1 MAILILSMAVAGAL
15 CWWSILL
22 APWRAWSVREQLEP
36 STDAE
41 VKQLF
46 NDVTVLIPAR
56 NEAQFIDHTLSKLQ
70 AQGEGLRI
78 IVIDDQSEDQ
88 TAVLANR
95 KGVEIISG
103 TTPPPGWSGKLWALD
118 QGLQQV
124 RTRYTLL
131 LDADINLSPGI
142 LSALLNRAQQENLSL
157 LSVMAR
163 LPVQRFSER
172 LLVPAF
178 IFFFKLLYP
187 FKLSNDPESRMAAA
201 AGGCI
206 LVETSVLKSINAFT
220 SIHNALIDDCML
232 AAQVKQAGF
241 KTWIGLSH
249 AVQSHRGYDNLAAIW
264 NTVARTAFT
273 QLRYSSLL
281 LFLCTLIMVSMFWCA
296 PLSAI
301 IYTDTVFVVSGALT
315 WLAMLVV
322 YMPVLGF
329 YRSSLLWGIALP
341 VIGTLY
347 LLMTWT
353 SAIRYWRG
361 VRAQWKNRRY
371 EVAEHDS

>member
-1 MAILILSMAVAGAL
+1 MAVAGTL

-36 STDAE
+36 SADAE
-41 VKQLF
+41 VKQFF
-46 NDVTVLIPAR
+46 NNVTVLIPAR

-95 KGVEIISG
+95 QGVEIISG
-103 TTPPPGWSGKLWALD
+103 TTPPPDWSGKLWALD

-142 LSALLNRAQQENLSL
+142 LSTLLNKAQQENLSL
-157 LSVMAR
+157 LSVMAQ
-163 LPVQRFSER
+163 LPVQRFPER

-187 FKLSNDPESRMAAA
+187 FKLSNNPESRMAAA

-220 SIHNALIDDCML
+220 GIHSALIDDCAL
-232 AAQVKQAGF
+232 AARVKQAGF
-241 KTWIGLSH
+241 RTWIGLSH
-249 AVQSHRGYDNLAAIW
+249 AVQSHRGYNNLAEIW

-273 QLRYSSLL
+273 QLHYSLLL
-281 LFLCTLIMVSMFWCA
+281 LFLCTFIMISMFWCA
-296 PLSAI
+296 PLSATV
-301 IYTDTVFVVSGALT
+301 YTDTVFVVSSTLT
-315 WLAMLVV
+315 WLAMLIV

-329 YRSSLLWGIALP
+329 YRSSFLWGIALP

-361 VRAQWKNRRY
+361 IRAQWKNRRY

>member
-1 MAILILSMAVAGAL
+1 MVCIALVGML
-15 CWWSILL
+15 CWWAILL

-36 STDAE
+36 ATDIE
-41 VKQLF
+41 IEPLF
-46 NDVTVLIPAR
+46 SDVTVLIPAR
-56 NEAQFIDHTLSKLQ
+56 NEAQFIDQTLRNLQ
-70 AQGEGLRI
+70 AQGKGLRI
-78 IVIDDQSEDQ
+78 IVIDDQSEDH
-88 TAVLANR
+88 TAILAR
-95 KGVEIISG
+95 RSGAEVISG
-103 TTPPPGWSGKLWALD
+103 TTPPKDWSGKLWALN

-142 LSALLNRAQQENLSL
+142 LKALLNKAQQESLSL
-157 LSVMAR
+157 VSLMAE

-187 FKLSNDPESRMAAA
+187 FRLSNNPASRVAAA

-206 LVETSVLKSINAFT
+206 LVETSVLKSTNAFA
-220 SIHNALIDDCML
+220 SIHSALIDDCML
-232 AAQVKQAGF
+232 ATRVKQAGF

-249 AVQSHRGYDNLAAIW
+249 AVQSYRGYNSLAAIW

-273 QLRYSSLL
+273 QLHYSLL
-281 LFLCTLIMVSMFWCA
+281 MLLLCTLIMISMFWCA
-296 PLSAI
+296 PLSVI
-301 IYTDTVFVVSGALT
+301 IYTDTIFAVCSILT
-315 WLAMLVV
+315 WLAMFIV
-322 YMPVLGF
+322 YMPILSF
-329 YRSSLLWGIALP
+329 YRSTLFWVIALP
-341 VIGTLY
+341 VTGTLY

-353 SAIRYWRG
+353 SAFRYWRG

-371 EVAEHDS
+371 EVSEHDSQNT